1 MGCNYVATTL
11 TSYLCNLLTLIPFR
25 VWSQLSGAA
34 AHCQVHQQNQHEL
47 RQLDRTGGH
56 PGGSHA
62 VPMEPGLHYQVSS
75 SRAPPPHAPQGQ
87 HEAVSAPGGLHLL
100 RVENFELG
108 VQELSCGGA
117 HFKFAPTTLNSPRRQ
132 HHPVAS
138 II

>member
-1 MGCNYVATTL
+1 MNCVNSTGQVWEH
-11 TSYLCNLLTLIPFR
+11 LIVSR
-25 VWSQLSGAA
+25 LKIIIS
-34 AHCQVHQQNQHEL
+34 
-47 RQLDRTGGH
+47 GGH